1 LKVKQINHGRQRD
14 KGTWVGRGG
23 EREKEGRIR
32 YRKRKERIP
41 EGRRMNENMWL
52 LELEVGEPL

>member
-1 LKVKQINHGRQRD
+1 M
-14 KGTWVGRGG
+14 GRGG